1 MSMRGRHAT
10 IHRLGKST
18 QRHATFGTAA
28 LVVPALLLTVNNWK
42 SHKSPST
49 REWIRKL
56 SHVYATGY
64 QSPSKKKKLHI
75 AGTAFDVKKL
85 NARASSQFLCATL
98 AVPQNKWKRY
108 LRALTTE
115 EQLTGET
122 QNCVCPVSPP
132 ASRGLPPRQDSE
144 KKNGTKFSTCS

>member
-1 MSMRGRHAT
+1 MDKEIEPRLRNRVLVT
-10 IHRLGKST
+10 IK
-18 QRHATFGTAA
+18 
-28 LVVPALLLTVNNWK
+28 K
-42 SHKSPST
+42 
-49 REWIRKL
+49 
-56 SHVYATGY
+56 
-64 QSPSKKKKLHI
+64 KKKKLHI

-144 KKNGTKFSTCS
+144 KKMGQNSAHAHEKKSQRNR